1 MQLLGAII
9 DSADLRSLK
18 QAGESTE
25 GFRGIIRRTLEGAG
39 EKKQEQ
45 KHGLTAAEIRRRV
58 LG

>member
-9 DSADLRSLK
+9 DSADLRSLQ
-18 QAGESTE
+18 QAGEPTD
-25 GFRGIIRRTLEGAG
+25 GFRGIIRRTLEGVG

-45 KHGLTAAEIRRRV
+45 KRELTAAEIRRRV